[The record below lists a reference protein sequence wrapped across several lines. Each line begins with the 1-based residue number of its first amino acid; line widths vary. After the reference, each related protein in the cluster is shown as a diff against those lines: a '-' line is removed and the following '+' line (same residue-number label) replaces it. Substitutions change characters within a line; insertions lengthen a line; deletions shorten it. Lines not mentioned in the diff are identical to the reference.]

1 MVDRRRNHGEQKL
14 RRSILLPSFRASNFI
29 LMMTL
34 FASVCMK
41 QMGAPSRMILSV
53 NVTLDGMQTP
63 TPLELFEGQDT
74 QSAAIT
80 FCQTHNIAQSPP
92 LVQQL
97 AQLLQTRLR
106 ESKTV
111 EPALSMGIAVGDS
124 EAILE
129 HYDGQDPTV
138 EVRDFCLRHGYADD
152 NEVARAE
159 LATCTTALGE
169 ALQARLTDLAHQRI
183 QESLA
188 PTPDSI
194 GAANDAQGELRTSV
208 VMRVPVEIGDARVG
222 MLELFENESPA
233 DAARRFLE
241 RESLE
246 PDPAFIETLETAL
259 KERLASAAET
269 VNIGGAEG
277 GGMGP
282 AGVLFKVP
290 LNINGIEVEME
301 VMKGQAPLVAA
312 EAFCRR
318 SEYGFKGAGL
328 MSCVEQTEKL
338 ARERIEATVP
348 SAEKNSVGAM
358 GATEVEEEPL
368 FNIPI
373 NIGDKEAII
382 PYYSAFS
389 PNETATAFCE
399 VNWESISA
407 GVTTPVH
414 MHDCTSLISSTIK
427 GVLDRISYLHSPP
440 SGLAP

>member
-1 MVDRRRNHGEQKL
+1 
-14 RRSILLPSFRASNFI
+14 
-29 LMMTL
+29 
-34 FASVCMK
+34 
-41 QMGAPSRMILSV
+41 MILSV

-63 TPLELFEGQDT
+63 TPLELFEGQDA
-74 QSAAIT
+74 QAAAIT
-80 FCQTHNIAQSPP
+80 FCQAHNIVQSPP

-97 AQLLQTRLR
+97 AELLQTRLQ
-106 ESKTV
+106 ESKAA
-111 EPALSMGIAVGDS
+111 EPALSMGVAVGES
-124 EAILE
+124 EAVLE
-129 HYDGQDPTV
+129 HYDGADPAE
-138 EVRDFCLRHGYADD
+138 EVRAFCLRHGYAD
-152 NEVARAE
+152 NTEAARAE

-188 PTPDSI
+188 PAGD
-194 GAANDAQGELRTSV
+194 AAQGELQSSV
-208 VMRVPVEIGDARVG
+208 VMRVPVEIGDDRVG
-222 MLELFENESPA
+222 TLELFENETPG

-241 RESLE
+241 QENLE
-246 PDPAFIETLETAL
+246 PDPTFIETLETAL

-269 VNIGGAEG
+269 VQIGGTDGA
-277 GGMGP
+277 GMGP

-290 LNINGIEVEME
+290 LNINGVEVEME

-328 MSCVEQTEKL
+328 MSCIEQTEKL
-338 ARERIEATVP
+338 ARERIEATLPV
-348 SAEKNSVGAM
+348 AERNTVESM

-399 VNWESISA
+399 VNWDSISE
-407 GVTTPVH
+407 GVVEPVH
-414 MHDCTSLISSTIK
+414 MSDCTTLISQTIK
-427 GVLDRISYLHSPP
+427 GVLERISYLQSPTT
-440 SGLAP
+440 GLAP